1 MIDSNSI
8 LLFVTDA
15 PKSASFY
22 TQLLGQEPVEASPT
36 FAMFILPSGLAL
48 GLWSKTGVEPAPAA
62 TGGGCDLGFK
72 VATAE
77 MVDTLHAE
85 WQGKG
90 ATILL
95 PPTNLDF
102 GRTFVAADP
111 DGHRLR
117 VYNVAEG

>member
-1 MIDSNSI
+1 MIDGNSI

-22 TQLLGQEPVEASPT
+22 QQLLGQDPVETSQT

-48 GLWSKTGVEPAPAA
+48 GLWGKAGVEPAPTAS
-62 TGGGCDLGFK
+62 GGGCDVGFK

-77 MVDTLHAE
+77 MVDALYAE

-90 ATILL
+90 ATILV
-95 PPTNLDF
+95 PPTDLDF

>member
-22 TQLLGQEPVEASPT
+22 TRLLGQDPVEASST

-48 GLWSKTGVEPAPAA
+48 GLWGKAGVEPAPAA
-62 TGGGCDLGFK
+62 TGGGCDVGFK
-72 VATAE
+72 VATAD

-85 WQGKG
+85 WQLKG

-95 PPTNLDF
+95 PPTNFDF
-102 GRTFVAADP
+102 GRTFVAADS

-117 VYNVAEG
+117 VYNVAES